1 MRMNGFDFLMDVT
14 EPTTTRF
21 ITFIAPSLRR
31 YDLAVTA
38 TKRFFGKKLV
48 TDLQRG
54 VAAVIGPDDARED
67 GVLEAAFGW
76 SAEEADE
83 VRDLLAQLAGADPS
97 DTMRA

>member
-1 MRMNGFDFLMDVT
+1 MNGFDFLMDVT

-31 YDLAVTA
+31 YDLAVTV